1 MVSYEEVSRVVA
13 SNREAFHIPVLSV
26 PKEPPSCEWVR
37 LPSVVVPLSEDEDN
51 HQPSPP
57 VLKAGKRAVVP
68 APVTVP
74 VPAPVTVPVPAPV
87 TVPVPV
93 IVPPSARQRAVDPI
107 VLGIE
112 LSDPL
117 YEESPPRAKHQIE
130 CEEGVRME
138 AKLNDLYKS
147 QGGRSRGWT
156 KVSLEMMLKPRC
168 ASGGNLKELDVAK
181 RCFLWPLVRTDKP
194 TSSFLDCLCV
204 AKGIRVAVWFEED
217 KQVIVYP
224 AADNLDNGSTFPL
237 YHVTDHGVPKA
248 DFETCQAFLES
259 CDANGW
265 VVLPPASILHSLEGL
280 TLSELESVGTKLGM
294 TDISGNKATRVAKI
308 AVFKLRQR
316 LS

>member
-13 SNREAFHIPVLSV
+13 SNHEAFHLPVLSV
-26 PKEPPSCEWVR
+26 PKEGPVCEWVR

-57 VLKAGKRAVVP
+57 VLKAGKRTV
-68 APVTVP
+68 APVTSKVP
-74 VPAPVTVPVPAPV
+74 VAPVIPPAPAPSR
-87 TVPVPV
+87 
-93 IVPPSARQRAVDPI
+93 PSAKQRAVDPL

-117 YEESPPRAKHQIE
+117 YEESPARTRHQIE
-130 CEEGVRME
+130 CEEGVRVE

-156 KVSLEMMLKPRC
+156 KVALEGMIKPRC
-168 ASGGNLKELDVAK
+168 ASGGNLKELDNAK
-181 RCFLWPLVRTDKP
+181 RGFLWPLVRTDKP
-194 TSSFLDCLCV
+194 TSSFLDFLCV

-237 YHVTDHGVPKA
+237 YHVTDHGVPKD
-248 DFETCQAFLES
+248 DFATCQAFLES
-259 CDANGW
+259 CDTNGW

-280 TLSELESVGTKLGM
+280 TLAELESVGTKLGM

>member
-13 SNREAFHIPVLSV
+13 SNREAFHLPVLSI
-26 PKEPPSCEWVR
+26 PNESPPCEWVR

-57 VLKAGKRAVVP
+57 VLKADKRSAAKPSVPVVA
-68 APVTVP
+68 APVATV
-74 VPAPVTVPVPAPV
+74 VAPPK
-87 TVPVPV
+87 
-93 IVPPSARQRAVDPI
+93 PSARQRAVDPL

-117 YEESPPRAKHQIE
+117 YEDAPPRTKHQIE
-130 CEEGVRME
+130 CEEGVRLE
-138 AKLNDLYKS
+138 AKMNDLYKS
-147 QGGRSRGWT
+147 QGGRARGWT
-156 KVSLEMMLKPRC
+156 KVALEMMIKPRC

-181 RCFLWPLVRTDKP
+181 RGFLWPLVRTDKP
-194 TSSFLDCLCV
+194 TSSFLDFLCV

-237 YHVTDHGVPKA
+237 YHVTDHGVPKD
-248 DFETCQAFLES
+248 DFATCQAFLES

-280 TLSELESVGTKLGM
+280 TLSELESVGLKLGM
-294 TDISGNKATRVAKI
+294 TDVSGNKATRVAKI

>member
-1 MVSYEEVSRVVA
+1 M
-13 SNREAFHIPVLSV
+13 
-26 PKEPPSCEWVR
+26 
-37 LPSVVVPLSEDEDN
+37 
-51 HQPSPP
+51 
-57 VLKAGKRAVVP
+57 
-68 APVTVP
+68 
-74 VPAPVTVPVPAPV
+74 
-87 TVPVPV
+87 
-93 IVPPSARQRAVDPI
+93 
-107 VLGIE
+107 
-112 LSDPL
+112 
-117 YEESPPRAKHQIE
+117 
-130 CEEGVRME
+130 
-138 AKLNDLYKS
+138 NDLYKS

-156 KVSLEMMLKPRC
+156 KISLEMMIKPRC

-181 RCFLWPLVRTDKP
+181 RGFLWPLVRTDKP
-194 TSSFLDCLCV
+194 TSSFLDFLCV

-237 YHVTDHGVPKA
+237 YHVTDHGIPKD

-280 TLSELESVGTKLGM
+280 TLPELESVGTKLGM
-294 TDISGNKATRVAKI
+294 TDVSGNKATRVAKI